1 MSDLDPAASRSVIP
15 AFRVAGFVGP
25 FRDWG
30 VQALRELLAQTG
42 HDLVIVDHLTDD
54 HPAVQMLVGLDHA
67 SHHSELPL
75 AAFIDA
81 PGQALQALVA
91 SGGDEIGH
99 TREMTAVLAG
109 LSHLSSRANA
119 VTIRRDYAD
128 DLPGT
133 TKLLIDFLGLAG
145 GDIVPAPPA
154 SLELGALTRQIAAE
168 LLTPMTDSVVSGVRQ
183 SFLLPRD
190 CLLCRTHDPAA
201 PVVDVAGPARPL
213 YFGPFFHFPAGSWQV
228 ELELWFSD
236 DVGDA
241 SFAAELF
248 TGVLLSR
255 ARMRPGR
262 GGWFRAEFPV
272 QIDHP
277 EIPIELRI
285 WVERGAI
292 EGRMGLR
299 QIKFV
304 PVTPTS

>member
-1 MSDLDPAASRSVIP
+1 MSDPDNPPRAPMS
-15 AFRVAGFVGP
+15 AFRVAGFPGA

-30 VQALRELLAQTG
+30 SQALHGLLAQAG
-42 HDLVIVDHLTDD
+42 HDLVVVDHLSDD
-54 HPAVQMLVGLDHA
+54 QTVVQMLVGLDHA
-67 SHHSELPL
+67 SLHPELPL
-75 AAFIDA
+75 AVFIDA

-91 SGGDEIGH
+91 GGGDEIGH
-99 TREMTAVLAG
+99 TRAMTAVLAG
-109 LSHLSSRANA
+109 LSPLGGRANA
-119 VTIRRDYAD
+119 LVIGRDHAA

-133 TKLLIDFLGLAG
+133 TRKLVEWLGLMG
-145 GDIVPAPPA
+145 GDCVSVPPA
-154 SLELGALTRQIAAE
+154 VLELGGFTRQIADE
-168 LLTPMTDSVVSGVRQ
+168 LLTPLTDAVVSGVRQ
-183 SFLLPRD
+183 TFVLPRE
-190 CLLCRTHDPAA
+190 CMLCRTHEPAA

-213 YFGPFFHFPAGSWQV
+213 YFGPFFHFPAGAWRV

-236 DVGDA
+236 EVRDA

-277 EIPIELRI
+277 ETPIELRF

-299 QIKFV
+299 QVKFV
-304 PVTPTS
+304 PVTP